1 MKTALIVAKGTNN
14 VIGKDNA
21 LMWHLP
27 RDMQFFKETTM
38 GAVVVMGRKN
48 YESIPQKFRP
58 FKGRLNVVVSRSKN
72 YRVPNGTLLFDRLE
86 NALTALKKNTYEK
99 CFIIGGGEIYA
110 EALRLNLVDE
120 LYITEVNFDE
130 VGTVY
135 FPTVDLTAWQKE
147 LLFHQPKDAT
157 HAFDFSVY
165 KYTR

>member
-72 YRVPNGTLLFDRLE
+72 YPVPNGTLLFDRLE
-86 NALTALKKNTYEK
+86 NALTALKKTTYEK

-110 EALRLNLVDE
+110 QALRLNLVDE

-147 LLFHQPKDAT
+147 LLFHHPKDTT